1 MKTDFCMFI
10 LDIYE
15 PMSFIIAACFHT
27 INGQQHVIVSMRTF
41 FSFKEND
48 DEEIINDT
56 RDNDYISRKV
66 THLLDEKLTKGKL
79 YYVFV

>member
-1 MKTDFCMFI
+1 M
-10 LDIYE
+10 
-15 PMSFIIAACFHT
+15 FHT
-27 INGQQHVIVSMRTF
+27 IKGRQLVIVYMRTF

-48 DEEIINDT
+48 DEEIKNDT
-56 RDNDYISRKV
+56 PDNDNISREV

>member
-1 MKTDFCMFI
+1 M
-10 LDIYE
+10 
-15 PMSFIIAACFHT
+15 FHT
-27 INGQQHVIVSMRTF
+27 IKGRQHVIVYMRIF

-48 DEEIINDT
+48 DEEIKNDT
-56 RDNDYISRKV
+56 PDNDNMGKEV